1 MINKQDRKD
10 NKGRIIL
17 EETDGYTNL
26 IEFNELCPDTIAL
39 EEDFTDMQM
48 LIYDILQDLPVT
60 PLDNTT
66 IGCIFTLEQ
75 MCMIILEKINIK
87 LKWY

>member
-1 MINKQDRKD
+1 MRPRPDRKTK
-10 NKGRIIL
+10 KGKTIL
-17 EETDGYTNL
+17 EETDRYTNL
-26 IEFNELCPDTIAL
+26 INFNELCTDTIAL

-48 LIYDILQDLPVT
+48 LIYDILQDLPAT

-75 MCMIILEKINIK
+75 ICMIILEKINTK
-87 LKWY
+87 LQ

>member
-1 MINKQDRKD
+1 
-10 NKGRIIL
+10 
-17 EETDGYTNL
+17 
-26 IEFNELCPDTIAL
+26 
-39 EEDFTDMQM
+39 MQT

-75 MCMIILEKINIK
+75 ICMIILEKINTK
-87 LKWY
+87 LQ

>member
-1 MINKQDRKD
+1 MRSKPDRK
-10 NKGRIIL
+10 NSKGKTIL

-26 IEFNELCPDTIAL
+26 INFNELCTDTIAL

-48 LIYDILQDLPVT
+48 LIYDILQDLPAT

-66 IGCIFTLEQ
+66 IECIFTLEQ
-75 MCMIILEKINIK
+75 ICMIILEKINTK
-87 LKWY
+87 LQ

>member
-26 IEFNELCPDTIAL
+26 IEFNELCTDAIAL

-60 PLDNTT
+60 PLDNIT

-75 MCMIILEKINIK
+75 ICMIILEKINTK
-87 LKWY
+87 LR